1 MLHIFSI
8 QLNEDILKNGGHGQR
23 GSVLNS
29 DETTIDFAPPNIH
42 KPNKGYPFVLAVTLM
57 NYTVIAHTQQFL
69 LLMQNI
75 SS

>member
-1 MLHIFSI
+1 MKIFKKTVAMAR
-8 QLNEDILKNGGHGQR
+8 DR

-42 KPNKGYPFVLAVTLM
+42 KPNKVYPFVLVVTLM
-57 NYTVIAHTQQFL
+57 NYTVIAYTQQFL